1 MLQRM
6 EMDERVPLGDQLAE
20 EVGPV
25 TLINTF
31 TVAPEDADALLAAW
45 AADAA
50 YLKTKPGF
58 ISTQLYRG
66 IAGSGVFVNQAVW
79 ESVEAFRN
87 AFGDP
92 QFQATFARY
101 PDSTVAHRICSRRW
115 PCPASAWT
123 ASSSTT
129 TASTRP
135 RSPRCR
141 PPRRDVHE
149 GQATAD
155 QRSRARLAAYG
166 DPLS

>member
-6 EMDERVPLGDQLAE
+6 EMDEHVPLGEQLAE

-31 TVAPEDADALLAAW
+31 KVAPEDADALLDAW

-79 ESVEAFRN
+79 ESVAAFRN
-87 AFGDP
+87 AFGIRSSRRP
-92 QFQATFARY
+92 SPAIPTRRW
-101 PDSTVAHRICSRRW
+101 PHRICSRRS
-115 PCPASAWT
+115 PYPASAWN
-123 ASSSTT
+123 ASSSTP
-129 TASTRP
+129 AVSLSRP
-135 RSPRCR
+135 
-141 PPRRDVHE
+141 
-149 GQATAD
+149 
-155 QRSRARLAAYG
+155 
-166 DPLS
+166 